1 MVRLPTPPTSF
12 IGREREL
19 PEVVGLLERDDL
31 RLLTL
36 TGPGGTGKT
45 RLALQAA
52 KQSAPAFPDGVY
64 WVPLAP
70 LRDPAFALS
79 AIAQTLELQEQPQ
92 TPLQETL
99 REALAGRRLLLCL
112 DNAEQLLPGLA
123 DQVAALR
130 EVDGPT
136 FLCTSRERLD
146 LQAERLYPVP
156 GAQGGRRSQAL
167 LWTAPPTSTQ
177 STTPLTLRSVP
188 SARASISSR
197 WRSSWPPRDP
207 ISTGRQSF
215 YPAL

>member
-1 MVRLPTPPTSF
+1 M
-12 IGREREL
+12 
-19 PEVVGLLERDDL
+19 VGLLERDDL

-52 KQSAPAFPDGVY
+52 NKSASAFPDGVY

-130 EVDGPT
+130 EVDDPFSSVRAGSGSTCRQSVSTQCPR
-136 FLCTSRERLD
+136 SRRTKE
-146 LQAERLYPVP
+146 PSSS
-156 GAQGGRRSQAL
+156 G
-167 LWTAPPTSTQ
+167 TAPPTST
-177 STTPLTLRSVP
+177 R
-188 SARASISSR
+188 AR
-197 WRSSWPPRDP
+197 PR
-207 ISTGRQSF
+207 
-215 YPAL
+215 